1 MRALFRPFALH
12 AAYTPIE
19 TIVFFCILGTLC
31 YFHILSAIKH
41 SAFLDPAAHAPTPL
55 VLRPAWAVHRAGE
68 WVGVREA
75 VWAGAVR
82 AQARAGGG
90 REGEEGVEV
99 ERGDE
104 VLEMQQVVVQLDGQR
119 PKFMEVGV
127 FFPPSPLRSPCSS
140 TCGG

>member
-41 SAFLDPAAHAPTPL
+41 SAFLDPAAHAQAPL

-75 VWAGAVR
+75 VWAGAVK
-82 AQARAGGG
+82 AQVHA
-90 REGEEGVEV
+90 GEEG
-99 ERGDE
+99 GDE
-104 VLEMQQVVVQLDGQR
+104 VLEMQQVVVQLDASR
-119 PKFMEVGV
+119 PKFMEVRAV
-127 FFPPSPLRSPCSS
+127 PDPCRPLSLL
-140 TCGG
+140 GGLAG